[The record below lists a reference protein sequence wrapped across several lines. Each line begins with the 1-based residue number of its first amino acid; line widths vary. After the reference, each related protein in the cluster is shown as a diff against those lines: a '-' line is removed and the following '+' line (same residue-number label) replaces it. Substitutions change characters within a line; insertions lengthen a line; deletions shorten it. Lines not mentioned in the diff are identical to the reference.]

1 MDRMASSRTPLLLGL
16 LWAWS
21 LPHAAASQ
29 PERYRWQGFWLH
41 PPGVTDSCA
50 QAIDGDV
57 PSGKVTDVYGDGV
70 IWPEW
75 TTEYVSLRPS
85 GALGAWVEG
94 ADGGAQT
101 GFVIVGYQSSY
112 PSLWHGSPESVIDLS
127 AGPGYFA
134 GRAVARRGIQTVGWV
149 ADLRKVLPHACLWQN
164 DDPNQFVDLH
174 PPSSDWSEAWA
185 TDGTWQ
191 GGWAVDPGIGL
202 KAALWKGTPESFVRM
217 GPGDYLDGL
226 IRGMAPG
233 TQVGTYSDGTVVAAL
248 WHDTPESWVRM
259 SPSWATSAK
268 LYATIGD
275 MHVGYAGHPSGR
287 GGAGIWYGDDPESF
301 FDLHRFVPA
310 QYADNGSTAFDIDT
324 KDGNIYIAGTVNIQ
338 YVAHAF
344 LWVGVPLDTGDGG
357 GAKSPIGATKVRK
370 P

>member
-1 MDRMASSRTPLLLGL
+1 
-16 LWAWS
+16 
-21 LPHAAASQ
+21 
-29 PERYRWQGFWLH
+29 
-41 PPGVTDSCA
+41 
-50 QAIDGDV
+50 
-57 PSGKVTDVYGDGV
+57 
-70 IWPEW
+70 
-75 TTEYVSLRPS
+75 
-85 GALGAWVEG
+85 
-94 ADGGAQT
+94 
-101 GFVIVGYQSSY
+101 
-112 PSLWHGSPESVIDLS
+112 
-127 AGPGYFA
+127 
-134 GRAVARRGIQTVGWV
+134 
-149 ADLRKVLPHACLWQN
+149 
-164 DDPNQFVDLH
+164 
-174 PPSSDWSEAWA
+174 
-185 TDGTWQ
+185 
-191 GGWAVDPGIGL
+191 VDPGIGL

-357 GAKSPIGATKVRK
+357 GPKSPGGLTKVRK